1 MAKSKISKKK
11 LTITKTLDKINM
23 DYCDERDITEWIE
36 RFTALRDTVDKD
48 GHKYERVTVYWD
60 YDRWSDSDLRE
71 WMVVTGYR
79 EETDDEYNLR
89 MEAELEERKKVNL
102 KKREEKK
109 AREDAERKEYER
121 LKAKYGE

>member
-1 MAKSKISKKK
+1 MAKSKISKKR
-11 LTITKTLDKINM
+11 LTITKTLSIINM
-23 DYCDERDITEWIE
+23 DYGDERDITEWIE
-36 RFTALRDTVDKD
+36 RFTEMRDTVDKD

-89 MEAELEERKKVNL
+89 METELEERKRVNL

-109 AREDAERKEYER
+109 AREERERKEYER
-121 LKAKYGE
+121 LKAKFGE

>member
-1 MAKSKISKKK
+1 MAKSKISKKR
-11 LTITKTLDKINM
+11 LTITKTLSTINM
-23 DYCDERDITEWIE
+23 DYCDERNITEWIE

-60 YDRWSDSDLRE
+60 YDRWSDHQD

-89 MEAELEERKKVNL
+89 METELEERKRVNL
-102 KKREEKK
+102 EKRKEKK
-109 AREDAERKEYER
+109 AREEKERKEYER
-121 LKAKYGE
+121 LKAKFGE